1 MNENEQLNETPAEIA
16 AENETNTEPAA
27 QPAAEG
33 ESAEA
38 KTEEKP
44 EKKKEEKLT
53 GKQKAFKEIREW
65 VVSLVVALLV
75 VMLCR
80 SYLFMPIRVD
90 GASMSPTLSNGDRLG
105 VTAYDVRIQNK
116 LQRGDVVICHYPVRT
131 NKLLGLITVQ
141 TDFVKRIVGVPGDTV
156 SRVSGVTY
164 INGEA
169 LDPSRVSRALT
180 VQEKDGKFY
189 LDGQE
194 VTLSQEELEIL
205 ARSHRID
212 YEYVLGEDEYFVV
225 GDNRYNSHD
234 SRWWNGPNVEMN
246 VTNDTSGDVGPIT
259 SDMILGRAKFVF
271 WPLDG
276 IRSVEAVESY
286 VDPRDQ

>member
-1 MNENEQLNETPAEIA
+1 MSENEQLNENPTEAIAETEA
-16 AENETNTEPAA
+16 NTEPV
-27 QPAAEG
+27 AEPT
-33 ESAEA
+33 AEKGA
-38 KTEEKP
+38 EETPKD
-44 EKKKEEKLT
+44 KKDKKEEKLT
-53 GKQKAFKEIREW
+53 GKQKVLKEIREW

-75 VMLCR
+75 VVLCR
-80 SYLFMPIRVD
+80 TYLFMPIRVD
-90 GASMSPTLSNGDRLG
+90 GSSMYPTLNNGDRLG

-116 LQRGDVVICHYPVRT
+116 LQRGDVVICHYPGRT
-131 NKLLGLITVQ
+131 NKLLGLVTVQ
-141 TDFVKRIVGVPGDTV
+141 TDFVKRIVGMPGDTV

-169 LDPSRVSRALT
+169 LDPSRYSRSAT

-189 LDGQE
+189 SNGQE
-194 VTLSQEELEIL
+194 VTLSEEELTVL
-205 ARSHRID
+205 ARNHRID

-271 WPLDG
+271 WPLDD
-276 IRSVEAVESY
+276 IRGVETDASY
-286 VDPRDQ
+286 VDPKDQ

>member
-1 MNENEQLNETPAEIA
+1 MSENEQLNENPTELAPETEA
-16 AENETNTEPAA
+16 NTETNPEANA

-33 ESAEA
+33 SAE
-38 KTEEKP
+38 TKP
-44 EKKKEEKLT
+44 EGKEKEKLT
-53 GKQKAFKEIREW
+53 GKKKVFKEVREW
-65 VVSLVVALLV
+65 VVSLVAALLV

-80 SYLFMPIRVD
+80 TYLFMPIRVD
-90 GASMSPTLSNGDRLG
+90 GSSMYPTLNSGDRLG

-116 LQRGDVVICHYPVRT
+116 LQRGDVVICHYPGRT
-131 NKLLGLITVQ
+131 NKLFGLFTVQ
-141 TDFVKRIVGVPGDTV
+141 TDFVKRIVGMPGDTV
-156 SRVSGVTY
+156 SRKSGVTY

-169 LDPSRVSRALT
+169 LDPSRVTIHTT

-189 LDGQE
+189 VDGQE
-194 VTLSQEELEIL
+194 IVLTQEELTVL
-205 ARSHRID
+205 ALNHRID

-259 SDMILGRAKFVF
+259 SDMIIGRAKFVF

-276 IRSVEAVESY
+276 IRSVENDAAY
-286 VDPRDQ
+286 VDPKDQ

>member
-1 MNENEQLNETPAEIA
+1 M
-16 AENETNTEPAA
+16 
-27 QPAAEG
+27 
-33 ESAEA
+33 
-38 KTEEKP
+38 
-44 EKKKEEKLT
+44 
-53 GKQKAFKEIREW
+53 
-65 VVSLVVALLV
+65 
-75 VMLCR
+75 
-80 SYLFMPIRVD
+80 
-90 GASMSPTLSNGDRLG
+90 
-105 VTAYDVRIQNK
+105 
-116 LQRGDVVICHYPVRT
+116 
-131 NKLLGLITVQ
+131 
-141 TDFVKRIVGVPGDTV
+141 
-156 SRVSGVTY
+156 SRVSGITY

>member
-1 MNENEQLNETPAEIA
+1 MNDNEPLNKTPAEIA
-16 AENETNTEPAA
+16 AANEASTEPAA
-27 QPAAEG
+27 
-33 ESAEA
+33 ESANVEA
-38 KTEEKP
+38 KAEEKD
-44 EKKKEEKLT
+44 EKGKKDEALT
-53 GKQKAFKEIREW
+53 GKQKACKEIREW

-75 VMLCR
+75 VLLCR

-90 GASMSPTLSNGDRLG
+90 GASMYPTLNNGDRLG
-105 VTAYDVRIQNK
+105 VTAYDVRIENK
-116 LQRGDVVICHYPVRT
+116 LQRGDVVICHYPGRT

-141 TDFVKRIVGVPGDTV
+141 TDFVKRIVGMPGDTV

-169 LDPSRVSRALT
+169 LDPSKFSRNPT
-180 VQEKDGKFY
+180 VQEKDGRFY
-189 LDGQE
+189 SDGQE
-194 VTLSQEELEIL
+194 VTLSEEQLEIL

-212 YEYVLGEDEYFVV
+212 YEYVLGDDEYFVV

-234 SRWWNGPNVEMN
+234 SRWWNGPNVEMY

-276 IRSVEAVESY
+276 IRSVETDPSY
-286 VDPRDQ
+286 VDPKDQ

>member
-1 MNENEQLNETPAEIA
+1 MSENEQLNGNPTEVVAESKVSAEPDTQPNAETDHPAE
-16 AENETNTEPAA
+16 
-27 QPAAEG
+27 
-33 ESAEA
+33 
-38 KTEEKP
+38 
-44 EKKKEEKLT
+44 EKKEKKLT

-90 GASMSPTLSNGDRLG
+90 GSSMYPTLNSGDRLG
-105 VTAYDVRIQNK
+105 VTVYDVRIQNK
-116 LQRGDVVICHYPVRT
+116 LQRGDVVICHYPGRT
-131 NKLLGLITVQ
+131 NKLLGLFTVQ
-141 TDFVKRIVGVPGDTV
+141 TDFVKRIVGMPGDTV

-169 LDPSRVSRALT
+169 LDPSRLSRSVT

-189 LDGQE
+189 SNGQE
-194 VTLSQEELEIL
+194 VTLSQEDLTYL
-205 ARSHRID
+205 ARNHRID

-225 GDNRYNSHD
+225 GDNRYHSHD

-246 VTNDTSGDVGPIT
+246 ITNDTSGDVGPIT
-259 SDMILGRAKFVF
+259 SDMILGRARFVF

-276 IRSVEAVESY
+276 MRSVETDSAY
-286 VDPRDQ
+286 VDPIDQ

>member
-116 LQRGDVVICHYPVRT
+116 LQRGDVVICHYPGRT

-234 SRWWNGPNVEMN
+234 SRDWNDSEP
-246 VTNDTSGDVGPIT
+246 SRDVGPIT
-259 SDMILGRAKFVF
+259 KDMIVGKVQCVV
-271 WPLDG
+271 WPLSS
-276 IRSVEAVESY
+276 IRVPE
-286 VDPRDQ
+286 